1 MPLTGDQWSV
11 LRALRTGDPP
21 HAQGPLAYAT
31 DIEEPA
37 LLHALEG
44 LASTDPPLAEGAVD
58 TRRGE
63 RVWTATTAGKDA
75 LEASEPP
82 PEHPLEP
89 LPPE

>member
-1 MPLTGDQWSV
+1 MPLTADQWTL
-11 LRALRTGDPP
+11 LRALKTGDPP
-21 HAQGPLAYAT
+21 HAQRSLAYAT

-37 LLHALEG
+37 LLHALEA
-44 LASTDPPLAEGAVD
+44 LASTQPPLAEAGVD

-63 RVWTATTAGKDA
+63 RVWAATTAGRDA
-75 LEASEPP
+75 LEAAEPP